1 MDIARVEAI
10 AKLIEYHYAGSADVR
25 REDFENVAALLAL
38 KNELRKTGREL
49 KPAQVLP
56 CPACGLKHLHKA
68 RTTGPDGY
76 VKYCGCG
83 FVGYISPTDSKN
95 GGRIVAAWNQAVLD
109 FIDYKYK
116 PPVFKDWYKCQP
128 TVK

>member
-10 AKLIEYHYAGSADVR
+10 AKLIEYHYAGSADIKR
-25 REDFENVAALLAL
+25 KDFENAAALLAL
-38 KNELRKTGREL
+38 KNELRASGREL

-68 RTTGPDGY
+68 RTTGPDGF
-76 VKYCGCG
+76 VKYCSCG

-116 PPVFKDWYKCQP
+116 PPVFKDWFECQP
-128 TVK
+128 SAK

>member
-68 RTTGPDGY
+68 RTTGPDGF
-76 VKYCGCG
+76 VKYCSCG
-83 FVGYISPTDSKN
+83 FVGYISPSDSKN
-95 GGRIVAAWNQAVLD
+95 GGRIVATWNQAVLD

-116 PPVFKDWYKCQP
+116 PPVFKDWYKCKSA
-128 TVK
+128 VK